1 MKRITTVLLISLS
14 VLLILLIFKADT
26 KANQTA
32 QTEYEAQEY
41 VPYEVLVRLKEDVI
55 GDFRENKW
63 LIRNVINSVQGKIKT
78 YLKQE
83 KNTYDWEPNI
93 FTHRSF
99 IGDPYLLH
107 LKIPE
112 YMGVE
117 QAISILK
124 SIPYVEYAEKNG
136 ILRLQT
142 QTFPDDDDFSEQWG
156 LFNSPNRADIHAPE
170 AWSIFTGSSDV
181 VVAVLDSGIDFEHDD
196 LENRLWTNPN
206 DDTADEEDND
216 NNGFEDDTHGWDFVG
231 GDNDPSYV
239 TSHGTHVSGLI
250 GAEGNNAIGISG
262 ICWNVRIMPIRVSNN
277 DDTTNDALLT
287 NGLDYATR
295 NGAFLS
301 NISIGGT
308 GTSYVLQGAIG
319 RALQKS
325 KLVIAAA
332 GNNQQNNDTANQP
345 IYPASYSAANII
357 SVLSTTENDTLSTI
371 SNWGPQS
378 VDIGAPGG
386 DVDPHAQIYSTTP
399 GNNYGVKYGTSMAA
413 PLVSGVAAL
422 ALGICPGLTYSQLKS
437 LILNG
442 VDEISSLNNK
452 CVSEGRLNAYNV
464 LNALGGSTSPGAPS
478 GLSAQ
483 PTAWNIIL
491 LHWSDNSN
499 NELGFEIQRKDQYQ
513 SVFIHDNCSASNSTS
528 TVSFQDK
535 SIDPTDERTYTY
547 RVRATNA
554 AGVSSFTDT
563 ASASVPATLPSAPS
577 DLEAPAAVYPTVHL
591 AWCDNATNE
600 FQFSLERRIS
610 GYGNWSVIASPGA
623 NNTSHMDSNVQ
634 VGITYDYR
642 IRATNPV
649 GNSSYSNVVTVEV
662 VDW

>member
-1 MKRITTVLLISLS
+1 MKKLATVLLISLS
-14 VLLILLIFKADT
+14 VFLILLIFKADT
-26 KANQTA
+26 KATQTA
-32 QTEYEAQEY
+32 QTEYEPQEY
-41 VPYEVLVRLKEDVI
+41 VPNEVLVRFKEVVI

-63 LIRNVINSVQGKIKT
+63 LIRNVIKSVQGKIKT

-83 KNTYDWEPNI
+83 KNTYDWEPTI

-99 IGDPYLLH
+99 IGDPYSFH
-107 LKIPE
+107 LKVPE
-112 YMGVE
+112 YIGAE
-117 QAISILK
+117 RAIEFLRSV
-124 SIPYVEYAEKNG
+124 PYVDYAEKNG
-136 ILRLQT
+136 ILHVQT
-142 QTFPDDDDFSEQWG
+142 ENPPNDTYFESEQWN
-156 LFNSPNRADIHAPE
+156 LLVIDCLE
-170 AWSIFTGSSDV
+170 AWSIFTGSADV
-181 VVAVLDSGIDFEHDD
+181 VVAVLDSGVDFEHED
-196 LENRLWTNPN
+196 LQNRIWTNPN
-206 DDTADEEDND
+206 DDTTDEEDND
-216 NNGFEDDTHGWDFVG
+216 NNGFEDDLHGWDFVDS
-231 GDNDPSYV
+231 DNDPDDELD
-239 TSHGTHVSGLI
+239 HGTHVSGI
-250 GAEGNNAIGISG
+250 MGAQGNNELGISG
-262 ICWNVRIMPIRVSNN
+262 VCWNVKIMPIRVLDN
-277 DDTTNDALLT
+277 DGTTNDARLA
-287 NGLDYATR
+287 NGLDYTTQ

-301 NISIGGT
+301 NISIGGP
-308 GTSYVLQGAIG
+308 GSSSVLQAALG
-319 RALQKS
+319 RALNKS
-325 KLVIAAA
+325 KLVVAAA
-332 GNNQQNNDTANQP
+332 GNSSINNDTNP
-345 IYPASYSAANII
+345 DRIYPASYSTNNII
-357 SVLSTTENDTLSTI
+357 SVLSTTENDALSSF
-371 SNWGPQS
+371 SNYGQQT
-378 VDIGAPGG
+378 VDLGAPGG
-386 DVDPHAQIYSTTP
+386 ESGYGDATIFSTLP
-399 GNNYGVKYGTSMAA
+399 GDYYNYRYGTSYAA
-413 PLVSGVAAL
+413 PQVTGVAAL
-422 ALGICPGLTYSQLKS
+422 ALGMCPGLTYGQLKS

-464 LNALGGSTSPGAPS
+464 LNALGGSISPGAPS
-478 GLSAQ
+478 GLNAQ

-610 GYGNWSVIASPGA
+610 GYGHWSVIASPGA
-623 NNTSHMDSNVQ
+623 NYTSHIDSNVQ
-634 VGITYDYR
+634 VGNTYDYR